1 MTNREKLNKTCI
13 SDILKGLTKASIYC
27 PIVLMERVLR
37 NDAYYTFTLNCMNKN
52 CDECIQ
58 KWLNTKRD

>member
-1 MTNREKLNKTCI
+1 MTNREKLNKMCI
-13 SDILKGLTKASIYC
+13 SDILRSINHITDTCVVTMLEYAISNGKTYGKDPGC
-27 PIVLMERVLR
+27 TG
-37 NDAYYTFTLNCMNKN
+37 A

>member
-1 MTNREKLNKTCI
+1 MTNREKLNKMCI
-13 SDILKGLTKASIYC
+13 SDILRSINHVTDTC
-27 PIVLMERVLR
+27 VVLMLEYAIS
-37 NDAYYTFTLNCMNKN
+37 NGKTYGKDPGCQGN

>member
-1 MTNREKLNKTCI
+1 MTNREKLNKMCI
-13 SDILKGLTKASIYC
+13 SDILKCVNHITDTCVIA
-27 PIVLMERVLR
+27 VLEYAMSNGKTYGKRS
-37 NDAYYTFTLNCMNKN
+37 DCSGN

>member
-1 MTNREKLNKTCI
+1 MTNREKLNKMCI
-13 SDILKGLTKASIYC
+13 SDILKSVTRITDVC
-27 PIVLMERVLR
+27 PVAILE
-37 NDAYYTFTLNCMNKN
+37 YTMSNGKTYGKYHGCTGN

>member
-1 MTNREKLNKTCI
+1 MTNREKLSKMCI
-13 SDILKGLTKASIYC
+13 SDILKGIAKSSLYC
-27 PIVLMERVLR
+27 PIILMERVMR
-37 NDAYYTFTLNCMNKN
+37 NNKYYSPSRCCTGN

>member
-1 MTNREKLNKTCI
+1 MTNREKLNKMCI
-13 SDILKGLTKASIYC
+13 SDILKGISKNSMNC
-27 PIVLMERVLR
+27 PIVLMERILR
-37 NDAYYTFTLNCMNKN
+37 NDKNYSPALNCFGD

>member
-1 MTNREKLNKTCI
+1 MTNREKLNKVCI
-13 SDILKGLTKASIYC
+13 SDILKSIT
-27 PIVLMERVLR
+27 RVT
-37 NDAYYTFTLNCMNKN
+37 YTCVVSMLEYAISNGKTYGKDPGCTGN

>member
-1 MTNREKLNKTCI
+1 MTNREKLNKMCI
-13 SDILKGLTKASIYC
+13 SDILKGISKNSMNC

-37 NDAYYTFTLNCMNKN
+37 NDKFYRPLLMCDGN

-58 KWLNTKRD
+58 KWLNTKRG

>member
-13 SDILKGLTKASIYC
+13 SDILKGIAKTSIYR

-37 NDAYYTFTLNCMNKN
+37 NDKFYSPILECFGN

-58 KWLNTKRD
+58 KWLITKRD

>member
-1 MTNREKLNKTCI
+1 MTNREKLNKVCI
-13 SDILKGLTKASIYC
+13 SDILKGIAKSSLYC
-27 PIVLMERVLR
+27 PIILMERILR
-37 NDAYYTFTLNCMNKN
+37 NDKNYSPTLKCFGN

>member
-1 MTNREKLNKTCI
+1 MTNREKLNKMCI
-13 SDILKGLTKASIYC
+13 SDILKGLAKGSPCC
-27 PIVLMERVLR
+27 PIVLMERILR
-37 NDAYYTFTLNCMNKN
+37 NNKYYDPILGCWGN